1 MVLFSEDHIQE
12 TRRRGRI
19 EVICGSMFS
28 GKTEE
33 LIRRMKRAKF
43 ARQRVEIF
51 KPAIDTRYSEG
62 DVVSHDSNTISST
75 PIDSSA
81 SILLFTSEI
90 DVVGID
96 EAQFFDSGLIDVCN
110 QLANNGVRV
119 IIAGLDM
126 DFKGIPFG
134 PMPALC
140 AIADEV
146 SKVHAICVKCG
157 QLASFSHRTV
167 KNDKQVLL
175 GETAEY
181 EPLCRECL
189 TIIGTAH
196 VSANSVEEVKNTI
209 YEQHPEIVAIELD
222 RGRYTRLKNEM
233 MGIEEDDTISVSKII
248 KEEKVGLFL
257 ATTILSY
264 FQSKIGEDVDV
275 KPGSEMIG
283 AIEAA
288 EDLEIPIAL
297 IDREINT
304 TLQRALNKMGFVEKL
319 KFAFSLLT
327 SIFSSDE
334 EDEIDIEELKNPD
347 NLDELMEFFKDES
360 PKVYEVLVQERD
372 AYLAGNLLRI
382 PQDHV
387 IAVVGAGHKPGI
399 NRYLDNPETIPPLS
413 QLEITKEKKGIP
425 WFKVI
430 LALIPILFVVIFF
443 LAYISG
449 INITWNLYDFII
461 ISMIMGFIGSI
472 LSGSKIQSAV
482 VGGLVAPLTI
492 IHPLLA
498 AGWFSGLVEA
508 KYRKVRKRDM
518 ANLTKIES
526 LKDLWHNNIVRI
538 LLVVVGTNLGVSLAT
553 LVILPSQVFIP
564 LFMKIFGG

>member
-1 MVLFSEDHIQE
+1 
-12 TRRRGRI
+12 
-19 EVICGSMFS
+19 MFFL
-28 GKTEE
+28 K
-33 LIRRMKRAKF
+33 
-43 ARQRVEIF
+43 
-51 KPAIDTRYSEG
+51 
-62 DVVSHDSNTISST
+62 
-75 PIDSSA
+75 
-81 SILLFTSEI
+81 
-90 DVVGID
+90 
-96 EAQFFDSGLIDVCN
+96 
-110 QLANNGVRV
+110 
-119 IIAGLDM
+119 
-126 DFKGIPFG
+126 
-134 PMPALC
+134 
-140 AIADEV
+140 
-146 SKVHAICVKCG
+146 
-157 QLASFSHRTV
+157 
-167 KNDKQVLL
+167 
-175 GETAEY
+175 
-181 EPLCRECL
+181 RECL

-248 KEEKVGLFL
+248 KEEKGYTPDFL
-257 ATTILSY
+257 IPRDKGIACFDADKLNGDIHYRKWQT
-264 FQSKIGEDVDV
+264 G
-275 KPGSEMIG
+275 
-283 AIEAA
+283 
-288 EDLEIPIAL
+288 DLEIPIAL

-372 AYLAGNLLRI
+372 AYLAGNILRI

-425 WFKVI
+425 WFKII

-461 ISMIMGFIGSI
+461 ISMIMGFIGSV

-518 ANLTKIES
+518 VNLTKIES